1 MNNSQAPTGT
11 CLYGDDLV
19 SSFNIAS
26 IVPLPTPV
34 MKCNDTIQLLQ
45 SYGYDPVLFCTSSD
59 FSFSSTCCQ
68 TCAGIMVSKP

>member
-19 SSFNIAS
+19 RIFNIAS

-45 SYGYDPVLFCTSSD
+45 S
-59 FSFSSTCCQ
+59 
-68 TCAGIMVSKP
+68 